1 MKMKERTGIGKV
13 FGAGLKMYLAFLLL
27 FVFLFPGA
35 AQVLAEDWNYYILED
50 SSSRYIS
57 MYDVRDLSV
66 QELCYARNEI
76 YARHG
81 RKFRSTELM
90 EYFSTWDWYD
100 GYIEPGSFQESTL
113 STIERAN
120 VDYLLR
126 REKMLTNQQGY
137 LLDQPGYD
145 ITAVFPDWIYDYGWE
160 DADDYGWDYSYD
172 DYGLDEEWYYISST
186 YSQGIAMHPVPE
198 KDSDILTRLPF
209 GTIFSVDSWANNNYA
224 YTTANG
230 CSGWVNMAYAERI
243 AAPGDYNDWSW
254 EENWYYITSTYS
266 QGIAVHPV
274 PEKESDIL
282 GRIPYME
289 EFFAIARVGKYV
301 YMEYGDLRGWINTDY
316 AELSDTDDWDG
327 WDGDGGYAVTSPG
340 ISSDEAWQKLYAFL
354 DRRYGMDT
362 VYKYNGF
369 LNYTGTSG
377 DEYVFWF
384 RSYTGAHIYYYV
396 DMYSGD
402 VWASVENISAGRYE
416 ERRYSFNMFD
426 Q

>member
-1 MKMKERTGIGKV
+1 
-13 FGAGLKMYLAFLLL
+13 MYRKLFFAMMLAVLSFNTYAQKNWTDYKRYEKANVELLNN
-27 FVFLFPGA
+27 
-35 AQVLAEDWNYYILED
+35 AE
-50 SSSRYIS
+50 
-57 MYDVRDLSV
+57 
-66 QELCYARNEI
+66 YARQ
-76 YARHG
+76 A
-81 RKFRSTELM
+81 S
-90 EYFSTWDWYD
+90 
-100 GYIEPGSFQESTL
+100 GYI
-113 STIERAN
+113 
-120 VDYLLR
+120 
-126 REKMLTNQQGY
+126 
-137 LLDQPGYD
+137 LDQPGYD

-316 AELSDTDDWDG
+316 AELSDTDG
-327 WDGDGGYAVTSPG
+327 
-340 ISSDEAWQKLYAFL
+340 QKLYAFL